1 MKKHVKK
8 TAVFL
13 AAALL
18 CEAVMPVSALEENV
32 KKQLEAVKSLA
43 DLDLDSNAAAIQ
55 ILLQQC
61 MDLLPDGD
69 PVKAT
74 LQSIQVL
81 TDGGSQNTAAVDLLL
96 DGLLQES
103 GGSETET
110 AETAVVAAEGAQGTF
125 AGMVFP
131 DQSSLQGTAGT
142 TFNANLPAF
151 EVPEFL
157 QTQIPV
163 SVFVDVPGDWGN
175 NAASGRSLISYSP
188 VNGSGAISPRAGTLT
203 ISYFDMGADE
213 PESAFS
219 NYEKSISDMSV
230 TSDMQSEDISSA
242 NLPARKLNFQMNVGA
257 NQFACETVCFIYE
270 DTVYAF
276 ELMQGQLSAYNYF
289 PVFNQV
295 VQSAEIAGGEA
306 VIETEAPMVEP
317 EVPVETE
324 TPVVESE
331 VPVETEAP
339 VVESEVPVE
348 TEAPVVEP
356 EVPVETEAPAVEPE
370 VPAETEAPAVEPE
383 VPAETEAPA
392 AEPGTPQAP
401 EGGDIS
407 SFQYELNG
415 HTYQFPTP
423 MSEIAP
429 EDIQLDRQIRL
440 PYDISSDA
448 DMESGSWTEI
458 INTQYFY
465 FENSLYKEMTGIT
478 NMTGYDTVLSEGI
491 LTALIDTNGTYLN
504 VVLPGDVHVGSSE
517 ADILKGFP
525 AFAGKQLDG
534 VATFVGNDYLYACN
548 VRDDGCNGY
557 AIVRNDDPFYSAVT
571 IICENSVIKEISFEC
586 IGAERAKGV
595 FQ

>member
-324 TPVVESE
+324 APVVESE

-348 TEAPVVEP
+348 TEAPMVEP
-356 EVPVETEAPAVEPE
+356 EVPV
-370 VPAETEAPAVEPE
+370 ETEAPAVEPE

-440 PYDISSDA
+440 HYDISSDA

-504 VVLPGDVHVGSSE
+504 VVLPGNVHVGSSE

>member
-74 LQSIQVL
+74 LRSIQVL

-103 GGSETET
+103 MGSETET

-213 PESAFS
+213 PDSAFS

-324 TPVVESE
+324 
-331 VPVETEAP
+331 AP

-348 TEAPVVEP
+348 SEAPVVDSEVPVDTEAPMVEP
-356 EVPVETEAPAVEPE
+356 EVPV
-370 VPAETEAPAVEPE
+370 ETEAPAVEPE

-504 VVLPGDVHVGSSE
+504 VVLPGNVHVGSSE

>member
-289 PVFNQV
+289 PVFSQV

-324 TPVVESE
+324 APVVESE

-348 TEAPVVEP
+348 TEAPMVEP

-370 VPAETEAPAVEPE
+370 VPAETEAPA
-383 VPAETEAPA
+383 
-392 AEPGTPQAP
+392 AEPGMPQAP

-504 VVLPGDVHVGSSE
+504 VVLPGNVHVGSSE

>member
-213 PESAFS
+213 PDSAFS

-348 TEAPVVEP
+348 TEAPV
-356 EVPVETEAPAVEPE
+356 VEPE

-586 IGAERAKGV
+586 TGAERAKGV

>member
-151 EVPEFL
+151 EVPEFF

-213 PESAFS
+213 PDSAFS

-324 TPVVESE
+324 APVVESE

-348 TEAPVVEP
+348 TEAPMVEP
-356 EVPVETEAPAVEPE
+356 EVPV
-370 VPAETEAPAVEPE
+370 ETEAPAVEPE

-504 VVLPGDVHVGSSE
+504 VVLPGNVHVGSSE

>member
-13 AAALL
+13 AAALI

-103 GGSETET
+103 MGSETET

-213 PESAFS
+213 PDSAFS

-324 TPVVESE
+324 APVVESE

-348 TEAPVVEP
+348 TEAPVVES
-356 EVPVETEAPAVEPE
+356 EVPVETEAPMVEPE
-370 VPAETEAPAVEPE
+370 VPVETEAPAVEPE

-504 VVLPGDVHVGSSE
+504 VVLPGNVHVGSSE

>member
-13 AAALL
+13 AAALI

-103 GGSETET
+103 MGSETET

-306 VIETEAPMVEP
+306 VIETELVEP

-324 TPVVESE
+324 APVVESE

-348 TEAPVVEP
+348 TEAPMVEP
-356 EVPVETEAPAVEPE
+356 EVPV
-370 VPAETEAPAVEPE
+370 ETEAPAVEPE

-504 VVLPGDVHVGSSE
+504 VVLPGNVHVGSSE

>member
-96 DGLLQES
+96 DGFLQES
-103 GGSETET
+103 GGSDTET

-356 EVPVETEAPAVEPE
+356 EVP
-370 VPAETEAPAVEPE
+370 AETEAPAVEPE

>member
-125 AGMVFP
+125 AGRVFP

-213 PESAFS
+213 PDSAFS

-324 TPVVESE
+324 
-331 VPVETEAP
+331 AP

-348 TEAPVVEP
+348 TEAPMVEP

-370 VPAETEAPAVEPE
+370 VPT
-383 VPAETEAPA
+383 ETEAPA

-504 VVLPGDVHVGSSE
+504 VVLPGNVHVGSSE

>member
-74 LQSIQVL
+74 LRSIQVL

-103 GGSETET
+103 MGSETET

-213 PESAFS
+213 PDSAFS

-324 TPVVESE
+324 
-331 VPVETEAP
+331 AP
-339 VVESEVPVE
+339 VVESEVPV
-348 TEAPVVEP
+348 
-356 EVPVETEAPAVEPE
+356 
-370 VPAETEAPAVEPE
+370 
-383 VPAETEAPA
+383 ETEAPA

-465 FENSLYKEMTGIT
+465 FENSLYKEMTG
-478 NMTGYDTVLSEGI
+478 MSEGI

-504 VVLPGDVHVGSSE
+504 VVLPGNVHVGSSE

>member
-142 TFNANLPAF
+142 TFDANLPAF

-213 PESAFS
+213 PDSAFS

-324 TPVVESE
+324 APVVESE

-348 TEAPVVEP
+348 TEAPMVEP
-356 EVPVETEAPAVEPE
+356 EVPV
-370 VPAETEAPAVEPE
+370 ETEAPAVEPE

-401 EGGDIS
+401 EGGDIN

-504 VVLPGDVHVGSSE
+504 VVLPGNVHVGSSE

>member
-103 GGSETET
+103 MGSETET

-131 DQSSLQGTAGT
+131 DQSSLQGTGGT

-213 PESAFS
+213 PDSAFS

-317 EVPVETE
+317 EVPV
-324 TPVVESE
+324 
-331 VPVETEAP
+331 
-339 VVESEVPVE
+339 
-348 TEAPVVEP
+348 
-356 EVPVETEAPAVEPE
+356 
-370 VPAETEAPAVEPE
+370 ETEAPAVEPE

-504 VVLPGDVHVGSSE
+504 VVLPGNVHVGSSE

>member
-74 LQSIQVL
+74 LRSIQVL

-103 GGSETET
+103 MGSETET

-213 PESAFS
+213 PDSAFS

-276 ELMQGQLSAYNYF
+276 ELMQGQR
-289 PVFNQV
+289 
-295 VQSAEIAGGEA
+295 AEIAGGEA

-324 TPVVESE
+324 APVVESE

-348 TEAPVVEP
+348 TEAPMVEP
-356 EVPVETEAPAVEPE
+356 EVPV
-370 VPAETEAPAVEPE
+370 ETEAPAVEPE

-504 VVLPGDVHVGSSE
+504 VVLPGNVHVGSSE

>member
-1 MKKHVKK
+1 MKKHIKK

-74 LQSIQVL
+74 LRSIQVL

-103 GGSETET
+103 MGSETET

-324 TPVVESE
+324 APVLESEVPVETEAPVVESE

-348 TEAPVVEP
+348 TEAPMVEP
-356 EVPVETEAPAVEPE
+356 EVPV
-370 VPAETEAPAVEPE
+370 ETEAPAVEPE

-407 SFQYELNG
+407 FFQYELNG

-504 VVLPGDVHVGSSE
+504 VVLPGNVHVGSSE

>member
-203 ISYFDMGADE
+203 ISYFDMEADE
-213 PESAFS
+213 PDSAFS

-324 TPVVESE
+324 APVVESE

-348 TEAPVVEP
+348 TEAPMVEP
-356 EVPVETEAPAVEPE
+356 EVPV
-370 VPAETEAPAVEPE
+370 ETEAPAVEPE

-504 VVLPGDVHVGSSE
+504 VVLPGNVHVGSSE

>member
-74 LQSIQVL
+74 LRSIQVL

-203 ISYFDMGADE
+203 ISYFDMEADE
-213 PESAFS
+213 PDSAFS

-324 TPVVESE
+324 
-331 VPVETEAP
+331 AP

-348 TEAPVVEP
+348 TEAPMVEP
-356 EVPVETEAPAVEPE
+356 EVPV
-370 VPAETEAPAVEPE
+370 ETEAPAVEPE

-504 VVLPGDVHVGSSE
+504 VVLPGNVHVGSSE

>member
-1 MKKHVKK
+1 M
-8 TAVFL
+8 
-13 AAALL
+13 
-18 CEAVMPVSALEENV
+18 
-32 KKQLEAVKSLA
+32 
-43 DLDLDSNAAAIQ
+43 
-55 ILLQQC
+55 
-61 MDLLPDGD
+61 
-69 PVKAT
+69 
-74 LQSIQVL
+74 
-81 TDGGSQNTAAVDLLL
+81 
-96 DGLLQES
+96 
-103 GGSETET
+103 
-110 AETAVVAAEGAQGTF
+110 
-125 AGMVFP
+125 
-131 DQSSLQGTAGT
+131 
-142 TFNANLPAF
+142 
-151 EVPEFL
+151 
-157 QTQIPV
+157 
-163 SVFVDVPGDWGN
+163 
-175 NAASGRSLISYSP
+175 
-188 VNGSGAISPRAGTLT
+188 NGSGAISPKAGTLT

-213 PESAFS
+213 PDSAFS

-295 VQSAEIAGGEA
+295 
-306 VIETEAPMVEP
+306 MVEP

-324 TPVVESE
+324 APVVESE

-348 TEAPVVEP
+348 TEVPVVEP
-356 EVPVETEAPAVEPE
+356 EVPV
-370 VPAETEAPAVEPE
+370 ETEAPAVEPE

-586 IGAERAKGV
+586 IAAERAKGV

>member
-103 GGSETET
+103 GGSETAT

-289 PVFNQV
+289 PVFSQV

-317 EVPVETE
+317 EEPVETE
-324 TPVVESE
+324 APVVESE

-348 TEAPVVEP
+348 TEAPMVEP

-370 VPAETEAPAVEPE
+370 VPAETEAPA
-383 VPAETEAPA
+383 AD
-392 AEPGTPQAP
+392 PGTPQAP

-504 VVLPGDVHVGSSE
+504 VVLPGNVHVGSSE

>member
-43 DLDLDSNAAAIQ
+43 DLDLDSNTAAIQ

-103 GGSETET
+103 GGSDTET

-131 DQSSLQGTAGT
+131 DQSSLQGTGGT

-188 VNGSGAISPRAGTLT
+188 VNGSGAISPKAGTLT

-324 TPVVESE
+324 APVVESE

-348 TEAPVVEP
+348 TEVPVVEP

-504 VVLPGDVHVGSSE
+504 VVLPGNVHVGSSE

>member
-188 VNGSGAISPRAGTLT
+188 VNGSGAISPKAGTLT

-242 NLPARKLNFQMNVGA
+242 NLPAIKLNFQMNVGA

-295 VQSAEIAGGEA
+295 VQSAEIAGGGA
-306 VIETEAPMVEP
+306 VIETEE
-317 EVPVETE
+317 
-324 TPVVESE
+324 
-331 VPVETEAP
+331 
-339 VVESEVPVE
+339 
-348 TEAPVVEP
+348 
-356 EVPVETEAPAVEPE
+356 PAVEPE

-392 AEPGTPQAP
+392 VEPEVPVETEAPAVEPEVPAETEAPTAEPETPQAP

-504 VVLPGDVHVGSSE
+504 VLLPGDVHVGSSE

>member
-125 AGMVFP
+125 AGRGFP

-213 PESAFS
+213 PDSAFS

-324 TPVVESE
+324 
-331 VPVETEAP
+331 AP

-348 TEAPVVEP
+348 TEAPMVEP

-370 VPAETEAPAVEPE
+370 VPT
-383 VPAETEAPA
+383 ETEAPA

-504 VVLPGDVHVGSSE
+504 VVLPGNVHVGSSE

>member
-151 EVPEFL
+151 EVPEFF

-324 TPVVESE
+324 
-331 VPVETEAP
+331 AP

-348 TEAPVVEP
+348 TEAPMVEP
-356 EVPVETEAPAVEPE
+356 EVPV
-370 VPAETEAPAVEPE
+370 ETEAPAVEPE

-504 VVLPGDVHVGSSE
+504 VVLPGNVHVGSSE